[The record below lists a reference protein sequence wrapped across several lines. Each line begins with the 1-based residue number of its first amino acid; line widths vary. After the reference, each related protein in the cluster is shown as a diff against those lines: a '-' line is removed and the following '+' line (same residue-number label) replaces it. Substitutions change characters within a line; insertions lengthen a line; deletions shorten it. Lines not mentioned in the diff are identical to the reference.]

1 MNNTENTE
9 LDFFFHLGMP
19 KALSTFLQQ
28 NFFPQLDILYLGK
41 HYDSSIDSRG
51 NSIEFENLFKKIF
64 GAQPYNL
71 ESVYIDKLLQKME
84 ILASEKQSHKIL
96 YSNENLV
103 GTYAESFRNGMQIA
117 YNLKKTFKEPK
128 IILVIRKQD
137 DFLESLYRQS
147 IRMGHAVSVK
157 KFLNYK
163 NNIFGDYRIDYK
175 LNVDLNTLNW
185 NTLID
190 FYKESFGHEN
200 VLVLPHEMIKE
211 DTEAFLK
218 EITNFMDVE
227 YKAPL
232 NSSVANIR
240 DSYLLLVIK
249 RFINQFIY
257 KKVQNLFI
265 KIFFLKKLGSLINLL
280 NIDKPF
286 LNQKLKKEIMKFYM
300 ESNKELSQKT
310 GLKLEKYDYY

>member
-1 MNNTENTE
+1 MNNQNTKLE
-9 LDFFFHLGMP
+9 FFFHLGMP

-51 NSIEFENLFKKIF
+51 NSIEFEKLFKKLF

-71 ESVYIDKLLQKME
+71 DSVYIDTLLQKME
-84 ILASEKQSHKIL
+84 ILASDKQIHKIL

-117 YNLKKTFKEPK
+117 YNLKKVFKEPK

-147 IRMGHAVSVK
+147 IRMGHAVSVN

-163 NNIFGDYRIDYK
+163 NNTFGDYRIDYK
-175 LNVDLNTLNW
+175 LNIDLNTLNW

-190 FYKESFGHEN
+190 FYKECFGSDN

-211 DTEAFLK
+211 NSEDFLK
-218 EITNFMDVE
+218 EITNFMAIE
-227 YKAPL
+227 YKVPL
-232 NSSVANIR
+232 SSSAANTR
-240 DSYLLLVIK
+240 DSYLLLIIK
-249 RFINQFIY
+249 RFINLFIY

-265 KIFFLKKLGSLINLL
+265 KIFFLKKVGYLINLL

-286 LNQKLKKEIMKFYM
+286 LNKKLKKEIMKFYT
-300 ESNKELSQKT
+300 ESNKELSKKT
-310 GLKLEKYDYY
+310 GLNLKKYGYY